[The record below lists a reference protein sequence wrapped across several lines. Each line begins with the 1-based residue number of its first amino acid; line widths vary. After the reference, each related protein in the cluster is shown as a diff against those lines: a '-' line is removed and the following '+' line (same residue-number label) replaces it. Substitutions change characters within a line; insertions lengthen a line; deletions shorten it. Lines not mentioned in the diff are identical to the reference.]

1 MKNGN
6 VKKVKTV
13 KALVKKHGFEI
24 LKWEKPEPQCYGTY
38 RIDTHNNEI
47 SSSPLYGNG
56 GIIEI
61 WYSLDNQCKF
71 WYRGEKKTFGGF
83 TLYDMIEVLDEFF
96 DEIKKVE
103 EGLPF
108 EQEFPIPPTSEM
120 TDVSSQRES
129 RYQKEYKLDI
139 PDDMMINNQQF
150 VSAAKGY
157 SFKVNDDNNT
167 LIIDFKGYSKAS
179 EVKGKTVV
187 VTGRL
192 LPKAKSLI
200 KKVDYQ
206 KDVEIIQLTMSL
218 KHFYK
223 YYKDGI
229 VNLNPAYQRDFVW
242 TLDQKRAYIQNIFE
256 NRAKIEPTI
265 VEYYNDEDDLV
276 MEVLDG
282 KQRLNALF
290 GYLENEFS
298 VSGLKFKQLCQDDQT
313 FLVLQSVRY
322 HRVMNRGNSN
332 DVSNDVKL
340 RLFYE
345 INLLGTRM
353 TDKELQQAKAMLDS
367 EEE

>member
-24 LKWEKPEPQCYGTY
+24 LKWEKPQPQCYGTY

-47 SSSPLYGNG
+47 SSSPLYGNS

-120 TDVSSQRES
+120 TDVSSQREA

-256 NRAKIEPTI
+256 NRAKIE
-265 VEYYNDEDDLV
+265 DDLV

-290 GYLENEFS
+290 GYLENKFS

-313 FLVLQSVRY
+313 FLVSQSVRY
-322 HRVMNRGNSN
+322 HRVMNHGNSN

-367 EEE
+367 EGE